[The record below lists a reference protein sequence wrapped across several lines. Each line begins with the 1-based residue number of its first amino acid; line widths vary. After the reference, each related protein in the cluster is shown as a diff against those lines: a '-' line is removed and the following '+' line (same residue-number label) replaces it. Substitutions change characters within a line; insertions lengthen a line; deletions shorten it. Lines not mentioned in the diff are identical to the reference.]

1 MYSRIILVALMLLF
15 FSYVC
20 SKWAAISLSVM
31 VK

>member
-1 MYSRIILVALMLLF
+1 MYSRIILVASMLLF

-20 SKWAAISLSVM
+20 SKWAAISLSFM